1 MHRGHRRAKILG
13 ERHEMA
19 DDPIPFVLA
28 GIVVSWVLTAY
39 RTGRVIA
46 GLTPQ
51 MDPLL
56 ASQAAC
62 GVMDLAVSTYRSC
75 S

>member
-1 MHRGHRRAKILG
+1 
-13 ERHEMA
+13 MA

-46 GLTPQ
+46 GLTPT
-51 MDPLL
+51 DAPIARV
-56 ASQAAC
+56 ASC
-62 GVMDLAVSTYRSC
+62 LWRHGLSRFDVTCVLVGLWLTS
-75 S
+75 